1 MNVITTPDV
10 LTHLESTTAH
20 VTLDMREMA
29 LMEAVLVS

>member
-1 MNVITTPDV
+1 MNVTTTPDV